1 MSHRHPGCHIDTFLH
16 RVLSNSL
23 YLFSRING
31 IPFIAIHAGREH
43 EPRLCLSMHPVWVYW
58 FSPSLLEPPPYS
70 NLCFLLP
77 GWWPWPVNWSWI
89 HSQTITS
96 TFVFLLFAGDSHPT
110 LLYHFNVLNGNGV
123 TVCSR
128 LPVGHLSLRR
138 CCEPQFQS
146 VLVLLFLWNSLPSA
160 VPPYPSPALLSW
172 LIHPFCVQL
181 SPLLPGVTSLSWA
194 GAVLLAHSACVC
206 SQAVQPPQIASFLV
220 WTDALVLLGS
230 SAPAASAASSPFSFS
245 SSWLITA
252 CF

>member
-1 MSHRHPGCHIDTFLH
+1 MSHACACPCIQPGSTDLVPAFWSPHPTPTYVFSYLDGGHD
-16 RVLSNSL
+16 LSIGLESIL
-23 YLFSRING
+23 K
-31 IPFIAIHAGREH
+31 
-43 EPRLCLSMHPVWVYW
+43 LS
-58 FSPSLLEPPPYS
+58 
-70 NLCFLLP
+70 
-77 GWWPWPVNWSWI
+77 
-89 HSQTITS
+89 ITS
-96 TFVFLLFAGDSHPT
+96 TFVFLLFDGDSHPT
-110 LLYHFNVLNGNGV
+110 LLHHFNVLNGNGV

-146 VLVLLFLWNSLPSA
+146 VLVLLFLWNSLLSA
-160 VPPYPSPALLSW
+160 VPPYPLPALLSW
-172 LIHPFCVQL
+172 LIHSFCVQL